1 MHWPHNYS
9 SAWRD
14 HRLTL
19 TLLLLACL
27 AVVSVVRAE
36 PTRIPTQLQ
45 ARLLDKVVKYDRN
58 LRARAKGRVK
68 VLVVM
73 RRGDAESERTGQLLL
88 HSLGEL
94 SNIGGLPHEVQAG
107 WYSSA
112 AALRKLVQDD
122 HLSMIYLAPGLGSEV
137 SNIARAVA
145 GLDVLTVSA
154 DPSDVP
160 NGIVLGFDLVS
171 GKPVPLVLLP
181 AAKRQHVAFSPQ
193 ALKLM
198 KVYR

>member
-19 TLLLLACL
+19 IFLLLAWL
-27 AVVSVVRAE
+27 AVAATAWADSAGVPV
-36 PTRIPTQLQ
+36 QLQ
-45 ARLLDKVVKYDRN
+45 ARLLEKVVKYDRN
-58 LRARAKGRVK
+58 LPARAQGRVK

-73 RRGDAESERTGQLLL
+73 RRNDADSERTGQLLV
-88 HSLGEL
+88 HSLRQL

-112 AALRKLVQDD
+112 AALHKSVQEE
-122 HLSMIYLAPGLGSEV
+122 HLSMVCLASGLGSEV
-137 SNIARAVA
+137 SAIGRALA
-145 GLDVLTVSA
+145 GLDVLTVSV
-154 DPSDVP
+154 DPNDVP

-171 GKPVPLVLLP
+171 GKPVPLILLP
-181 AAKRQHVAFSPQ
+181 AAKRQHVAFLPQ